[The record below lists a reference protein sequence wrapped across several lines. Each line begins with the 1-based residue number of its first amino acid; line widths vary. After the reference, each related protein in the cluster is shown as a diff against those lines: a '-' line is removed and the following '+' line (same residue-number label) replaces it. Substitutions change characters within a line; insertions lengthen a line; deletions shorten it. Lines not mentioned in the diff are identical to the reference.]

1 MNRKETEMS
10 HSPSLKDIKSL
21 CGTTSYQR
29 GEAYYKSRRVLQL
42 NYDPNKLHYH
52 AVVSGSKQY
61 NVDITLEDSGYIE
74 AECECPAF
82 HSYYNYCKHIAAVLF
97 HIHAFNQNGK
107 SIPRHSQHLSEDKS
121 ISKAGISRRD
131 VQLAENIISLFED
144 TFVGAQN
151 VGNVPQ
157 KYNQVLEV
165 EFTCKVAS
173 TNYPS
178 QKNLF
183 GIEMKV
189 GSSERLYI
197 VQKIQDFLS
206 KIEQQATHSFS
217 KRFTFDPSIHTFKE
231 TDWAI
236 IQQLIEV
243 HHNETAYREA
253 LSGHSHAYMFSTGRL
268 LFIPPLAWEKLLPK
282 LKEATVIFEHEM
294 NTYERIKTREGNVPL
309 HFQLNKARAE
319 GYQLDIR
326 GLDQVT
332 VMENYGCVLAAG
344 TLYNMPRTQLRRLTK
359 MKEMFQY
366 RPNQQVLIPSSQ
378 IETFVER
385 VIPELKKMSTVD
397 IEQNIS
403 NRIMNPPLHAKL
415 HLDRNEDRLLARL
428 EYEYGDIVIAP
439 FHSDVDHQDYSNR
452 ILLRDS
458 EQESRIMN
466 VLEQSSFKYNGS
478 ELYMDDEEGMYH
490 FLYHLLPQLKK
501 TAEIYVTSSLR
512 PMMYSSLHSPK
523 MTIDVDAKTQWLD
536 INFGIEGIDEQEIH
550 HILQSIVEKKKYYRL
565 QDGSFLSLEEDEF
578 LDIGLFMEEMDIRQ
592 SEVKDTH
599 IQLSVVR
606 GFHLLDSDER
616 TPAIQIEKSLR
627 QLFENMRNPDKLDFE
642 IPETLSPVLRDYQKY
657 GFQWLKTLA
666 HYHFGGILADDMGLG
681 KTLQCIAFI
690 LSEQQKSTTTGLP
703 VLIVSPA
710 SLLYNWKNELKKFA
724 PELKTVIITGDKQER
739 TKILNE
745 LSNVDVLIS
754 SYPLLR
760 RDMELYA
767 NHRFHTLILD
777 EAQAVKNY
785 ATKTA
790 QAVRE
795 IHAQHRFAL
804 TGTPIENSLE
814 DLWSIFDAVFPELFP
829 SKKAFAEL
837 SREAVAR
844 RVRPFILRRM
854 KSDVLKELPEKI
866 ETLQTSDLSPEQKK
880 LYMAYLM
887 KLQQE
892 TIQQL
897 QTESFQKNRM
907 KILAGLTRLRQ
918 LCCHPSLFLE
928 NYTGDSGKL
937 DQLLEIVE
945 DYHNAGKRILIFS
958 QFTEMLGIIRRELEQ
973 CGLSY
978 FYLDGKTPASERVE
992 LCRRFNEGEQD
1003 VFLISLKAGGT
1014 GLNLTGADTVILYDL
1029 WWNPAVEQQAA
1040 DRAHRMGQKNVVQV
1054 IRLVTQGTIEE
1065 KMYELQQQKKNLIDE
1080 VIQPGEGAL
1089 FTLTENEIREL
1100 LMI

>member
-1 MNRKETEMS
+1 MS
-10 HSPSLKDIKSL
+10 HSLSLKDIKSL
-21 CGTTSYQR
+21 CGTASYQR
-29 GEAYYKSRRVLQL
+29 GEAYYKSRQVLEL
-42 NYDPNKLHYH
+42 HYDPNKLHYH
-52 AVVSGSKQY
+52 AVVSGSKPY
-61 NVDITLEDSGYIE
+61 NVDITLEDSNHIE

-97 HIHAFNQNGK
+97 HIHAFNHNVKNISHHSEHASKDQNPAK
-107 SIPRHSQHLSEDKS
+107 TRL
-121 ISKAGISRRD
+121 SRRD
-131 VQLAENIISLFED
+131 MQLTENIISLFED
-144 TFVGAQN
+144 TSVVTQSID
-151 VGNVPQ
+151 NVPQ

-165 EFTCKVAS
+165 EFTCKAA
-173 TNYPS
+173 TITYPA

-189 GSSERLYI
+189 GSSGQLYI
-197 VQKIQDFLS
+197 VHKIQDFLS

-231 TDWAI
+231 ADWAI

-243 HHNETAYREA
+243 YHNEAAYREA
-253 LSGHSHAYMFSTGRL
+253 LSGQANRYMFNTGRL
-268 LFIPPLAWEKLLPK
+268 LFIPPPAWQKLLPK
-282 LKEATVIFEHEM
+282 LKEAAVMFEHEAH
-294 NTYERIKTREGNVPL
+294 TYERIETRDGNAPL
-309 HFQLNKARAE
+309 NFQLHKAQAE
-319 GYQLDIR
+319 GYQLDIQ
-326 GLDQVT
+326 GLDQVM
-332 VMENYGCVLAAG
+332 VMEDYGCVLAAG
-344 TLYNMPRTQLRRLTK
+344 TLYNMPATQLHRIAK

-366 RPNQQVLIPSSQ
+366 RPSQQVLIPPSQ
-378 IETFVER
+378 IESFVER
-385 VIPELKKMSTVD
+385 VIPELKKMSTVV
-397 IEQNIS
+397 IEQQIS
-403 NRIMNPPLHAKL
+403 NRIISPPLHARL
-415 HLDRNEDRLLARL
+415 HLDRDAERLLARL
-428 EYEYGDIVIAP
+428 EYKYDDIVIAP
-439 FHSDVDHQDYSNR
+439 FHSNIDHQDHSGR
-452 ILLRDS
+452 ILLRDT

-466 VLEQSSFKYNGS
+466 LLEQSSFKYNGN
-478 ELYMDDEEGMYH
+478 ELYMDDEEGIYH
-490 FLYHLLPQLKK
+490 FLYHLLPQLEQ
-501 TAEIYVTSSLR
+501 TAEIYMTSSLK
-512 PMMYSSLHSPK
+512 SLMHHSLYSPK
-523 MTIDVDAKTQWLD
+523 VTVDVDSKTQWLD
-536 INFGIEGIDEQEIH
+536 ISFGMEGIDEQEIH
-550 HILQSIVEKKKYYRL
+550 HILQSVVEKKKYYRL
-565 QDGSFLSLEEDEF
+565 QDGSFLSLEEDAF
-578 LDIGLFMEEMDIRQ
+578 LDIGHFMKEMNIRQ
-592 SEVKDTH
+592 SEMKGNR
-599 IQLSVVR
+599 IKLSVVR

-616 TPAIQIEKSLR
+616 TPAIRIEKSLR
-627 QLFENMRNPDKLDFE
+627 QLFENMRSPDRLNFE
-642 IPETLSPVLRDYQKY
+642 IPKTLSPVLRDYQKY

-666 HYHFGGILADDMGLG
+666 HYRFGGILADDMGLG

-703 VLIVSPA
+703 VLIISPA

-724 PELKTVIITGDKQER
+724 PELTAIIATGDKQER
-739 TKILNE
+739 RKILDE
-745 LSNVDVLIS
+745 LSNIDVLIT

-767 NHRFHTLILD
+767 DHRFHTLILD

-814 DLWSIFDAVFPELFP
+814 DLWSIFDAVFPELFF

-844 RVRPFILRRM
+844 RARPFILRRM

-918 LCCHPSLFLE
+918 LCCHPSLFIE

-945 DYHNAGKRILIFS
+945 DYHSAGKRILIFS
-958 QFTEMLGIIRRELEQ
+958 QFTEMLNIIRQELAHYD
-973 CGLSY
+973 LSY
-978 FYLDGKTPASERVE
+978 FYLDGKTPANERVE

-1003 VFLISLKAGGT
+1003 IFLISLKAGGT

-1040 DRAHRMGQKNVVQV
+1040 DRAHRMGQKNIVQV
-1054 IRLVTQGTIEE
+1054 IRLITQGTIEE

-1089 FTLTENEIREL
+1089 FTLTENDIREL